1 MGSEM
6 LHGKMIVT
14 LALTLGVAADAG
26 AQQLR
31 IVDNLPGQFID
42 ISQTGG
48 TPLGLLDDEE
58 VELVTAPIGN
68 DVFPSGSTI
77 VANNGGLAFRNPV
90 SFDLAPLNESIPS
103 GNAFAG
109 GQATLAFWDDIDDK
123 CGDVFFAFFPD
134 RLIVQ
139 WNNRNIG
146 GTADTL
152 TFQIQIFDQSAIGPN
167 QIVAQYLFA
176 DVEQTRPGGGAN
188 ATIGYQDGGAGFGDV
203 QWSFNM
209 PGAVSNGTVLSLVT
223 TNSKPIPSASSWVI
237 GLVCLVM
244 LGIGI
249 GTVRRL
255 RSVVA
260 AGSLHV

>member
-1 MGSEM
+1 MRSEM
-6 LHGKMIVT
+6 PHGKTIVT
-14 LALTLGVAADAG
+14 LALILGVVANAG

-42 ISQTGG
+42 ISQAGG
-48 TPLGLLDDEE
+48 TGLGLLDDEE
-58 VELVTAPIGN
+58 VVLATAPIGN
-68 DVFPSGSTI
+68 NVFPAGSTI
-77 VANNGGLAFRNPV
+77 VANNGGLAFRNPA
-90 SFDLAPLNESIPS
+90 SLDLAPLNESIPS
-103 GNAFAG
+103 GNAFGG
-109 GQATLAFWDDIDDK
+109 GQAALAFWDDIDDK

-152 TFQIQIFDQSAIGPN
+152 TFQIQILDQPAIGPD

-176 DVEQTRPGGGAN
+176 DVEQARSGGGAN

-203 QWSFNM
+203 QWSFNT
-209 PGAVSNGTVLSLVT
+209 PAAVSNGTVLSLVT
-223 TNSKPIPSASSWVI
+223 THSDPVPAASSWAI
-237 GLVCLVM
+237 GLVCLAM

-249 GTVRRL
+249 AVVRRL
-255 RSVVA
+255 RSSVA
-260 AGSLHV
+260 IESLHV